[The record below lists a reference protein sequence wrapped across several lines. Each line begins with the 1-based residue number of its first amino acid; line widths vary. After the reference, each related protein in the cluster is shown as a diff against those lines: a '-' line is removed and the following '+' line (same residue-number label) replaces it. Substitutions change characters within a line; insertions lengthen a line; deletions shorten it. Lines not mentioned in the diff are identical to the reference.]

1 MIFLFTVLKYSLSM
15 MNGILPE
22 FLQISPTQAQFI
34 VRKCENFVKNVR
46 INNMD
51 EDEEDKEE
59 EIDLKDVKRNK
70 SALKEKLSKSST
82 GYNYIIVIMVLVYI
96 ILELY
101 FDVIYVIV
109 NNHQQ
114 NLGQYFNIYNATQ
127 YNNINQKLI
136 SGCIK

>member
-1 MIFLFTVLKYSLSM
+1 M
-15 MNGILPE
+15 MNGILLE
-22 FLQISPTQAQFI
+22 FLQISPNQAQFI
-34 VRKCENFVKNVR
+34 VKKCENFVKNVR

-70 SALKEKLSKSST
+70 SALKEKLSKSSA

-101 FDVIYVIV
+101 FDVIYIIV

-114 NLGQYFNIYNATQ
+114 NLGKYFNIYNATQ
-127 YNNINQKLI
+127 YNNINQKLV
-136 SGCIK
+136 SSCIK